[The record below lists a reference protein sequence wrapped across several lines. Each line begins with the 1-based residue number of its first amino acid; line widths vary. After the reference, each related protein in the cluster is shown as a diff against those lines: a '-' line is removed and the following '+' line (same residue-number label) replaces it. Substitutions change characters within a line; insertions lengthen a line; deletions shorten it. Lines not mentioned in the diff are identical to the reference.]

1 MALHPSHYQYLF
13 ILSFQNR
20 RNFFSVPMASQL
32 VIFSEYLF
40 PNRHT
45 SSLELIISEH
55 PCSRFSQDEDVRMKL
70 SLGSRMILAIS
81 LISGMVLILSSVYY
95 FEVSHSVVEQFVLL
109 SDEITSLV
117 DFLEDLIAY
126 FVVLKS
132 SQDAHPEAGMDGY

>member
-1 MALHPSHYQYLF
+1 
-13 ILSFQNR
+13 
-20 RNFFSVPMASQL
+20 
-32 VIFSEYLF
+32 
-40 PNRHT
+40 
-45 SSLELIISEH
+45 
-55 PCSRFSQDEDVRMKL
+55 MKL